1 MIRFTK
7 VLGLALIAIAIFDS
21 AALAD
26 AIVVP
31 EPGSMSVFA
40 IGAIGLV
47 LVVRMLKSKTS
58 IPKAV

>member
-40 IGAIGLV
+40 IGTIGLV
-47 LVVRMLKSKTS
+47 LAARLLKSKAS
-58 IPKAV
+58 ISKAV